1 MTALELARAIGE
13 TEDRFAVTVFTP
25 PVKKKGRRPIRTAL
39 MLAAVLVLLALLLG
53 VAARE
58 LGFLERLFPAKYEAI
73 EDSVNRLAVSVE
85 NDGLRLTLHE
95 AVTDG
100 YNTMLIFSV
109 ELLNGDSMN
118 RWDKADFRIVPL
130 SEEGVPVVRG
140 GGSAGDFSGP
150 DRGLGNPNR
159 IVYYW
164 YNQCQTSTGR
174 ISVRLFG
181 LVNYTTG
188 ESFQPGYLEAE
199 AKLKPSLTKIS
210 RRQGK
215 EAGEETY
222 SNVVLSPLGLRVDAA
237 GVDMEKLGSGRHFP
251 GKLEYVYAE
260 GAEKQVIDGAQVL
273 RPDPARKGVAVLSVS
288 FRQPVDIRGIVALR
302 IDGEEFPLET
312 GAPPKRQPVPVQPE
326 EVPEITA
333 GNRRELYDALF
344 SDCEPTDVKLSADNG
359 VYRLEAGSAALW
371 GDENALHLR
380 VWLTGAA
387 LKGEYDRLLELGNGG
402 VRYYLLIDGRAVA
415 VSGGGFGVSGYYDGE
430 TGERVFLIRLDF
442 TEETAHNAL
451 FDGDFS
457 RVSALRILWTPPEGD
472 RIALDLE
479 RTE

>member
-13 TEDRFAVTVFTP
+13 TEDRFAVPVFTP

-118 RWDKADFRIVPL
+118 RWDKADFWIVPL

-215 EAGEETY
+215 EAGEEPY

-273 RPDPARKGVAVLSVS
+273 RPDPA
-288 FRQPVDIRGIVALR
+288 
-302 IDGEEFPLET
+302 
-312 GAPPKRQPVPVQPE
+312 
-326 EVPEITA
+326 
-333 GNRRELYDALF
+333 
-344 SDCEPTDVKLSADNG
+344 
-359 VYRLEAGSAALW
+359 
-371 GDENALHLR
+371 
-380 VWLTGAA
+380 
-387 LKGEYDRLLELGNGG
+387 
-402 VRYYLLIDGRAVA
+402 
-415 VSGGGFGVSGYYDGE
+415 
-430 TGERVFLIRLDF
+430 
-442 TEETAHNAL
+442 
-451 FDGDFS
+451 
-457 RVSALRILWTPPEGD
+457 
-472 RIALDLE
+472 
-479 RTE
+479 